1 LSSQKIVAGAEH
13 SAALD
18 DSGTVY
24 SWGSGRQGQLG
35 GGGSSSS
42 SSGSSSSAKHDWR
55 TLIPRPILS
64 LHGVRIVQLASGGNH
79 VLALADDGS
88 AYSWGS
94 GKNGRLGHSSSND
107 EPRPK
112 RISALG
118 NRTLAV
124 ACVRYLSARS
134 IRHNN
139 IKEQHQRKFFLCV
152 ANPTKTICAVRVLAH
167 RVGRIRW
174 RLRRQRRACSRN
186 CFDDDNERHPMSTR
200 PPTRPQRCIRGVAE
214 QVWLFGSSCCC

>member
-1 LSSQKIVAGAEH
+1 M
-13 SAALD
+13 D

-35 GGGSSSS
+35 NGSGNGSGGAGGGGGGGGGSKSEQ
-42 SSGSSSSAKHDWR
+42 R

-88 AYSWGS
+88 VYSWGS
-94 GKNGRLGHSSSND
+94 GKNGRLGHSSLND

-118 NRTLAV
+118 NRALAV
-124 ACVRYLSARS
+124 ACVK
-134 IRHNN
+134 H
-139 IKEQHQRKFFLCV
+139 FFCLFV
-152 ANPTKTICAVRVLAH
+152 
-167 RVGRIRW
+167 
-174 RLRRQRRACSRN
+174 CSY
-186 CFDDDNERHPMSTR
+186 
-200 PPTRPQRCIRGVAE
+200 Q
-214 QVWLFGSSCCC
+214 